1 MVIAL
6 VIAAVLLAAMC
17 ASSAS
22 QKLRKHE
29 RSVAI
34 IGGTVG
40 VPVRYFPVLA
50 SLELAGAAGI
60 LLGLWLEPLGVVAAA
75 ALVAYFVGAVAGHPR
90 VRDTKGLIMPLLPL
104 VFSIA
109 VLALRLA
116 TL

>member
-1 MVIAL
+1 MFIAL
-6 VIAAVLLAAMC
+6 VIATVLLAAMC

-22 QKLRKHE
+22 QKLGKHE

-60 LLGLWLEPLGVVAAA
+60 LLGLWLEPLGVAAAA
-75 ALVAYFVGAVAGHPR
+75 ALVAYFVGHLRA
-90 VRDTKGLIMPLLPL
+90 RDTKGLIMPALPL